1 MIKSENMNTTAFVDH
16 QRIEQ
21 VLAKT
26 QQPSEARLSEIL
38 TEARNLKGIG
48 SQQVAELLAVKDTQ
62 QLQHI
67 FDTAQFIK
75 SQIYGERLVLFA
87 PLYIS
92 NLCNNDCVYCAFRVR
107 NKQLKRRAL
116 RQDEI
121 VREVEVLVDEGH
133 KRILVVAGESYPQ
146 EGLEYVFKA
155 VDSVYSVHRGTSGSI
170 RRVNVNLAPLSVSD
184 FKALKSHNIGT
195 YQIFQET
202 YHLPTYQK
210 MHLAGPKKDYVW
222 RVEATARAMEAGID
236 DVGVGIL
243 FGLYDYRFEILGL
256 MEHIKHLE
264 KRFGVGPHT
273 ISVPRLEPASGSDI
287 AANPPYPVDD
297 TTFKKIVAILRI
309 AVPYTG
315 IIMSTR
321 ETAKMRRDTFTLGV
335 SQISASSRT
344 NPGGYADHDRDF
356 HESQFSLGDHRSL
369 DKVIADLAQMGYIP
383 SFCTA
388 CYRLGRTGDH
398 FMELAKP
405 GQIKFM
411 CDPNALST
419 FTEYLI
425 DYASEDTK
433 KIGEKLIE
441 DKLAQMDTSN
451 PNMAQAARKMIAK
464 VKTGQRDVYI

>member
-1 MIKSENMNTTAFVDH
+1 MKKTEGLNNAAFID
-16 QRIEQ
+16 QQKIEH
-21 VLAKT
+21 VLAKV
-26 QQPSEARLSEIL
+26 QQPSDTHLD
-38 TEARNLKGIG
+38 
-48 SQQVAELLAVKDTQ
+48 ELLAKARELQGLEQADVAQLLAVEDVL
-62 QLQHI
+62 QLQKV
-67 FDTAQFIK
+67 FETAKFIK

-92 NLCNNDCVYCAFRVR
+92 NLCQNDCQYCAFRVR

-133 KRILVVAGESYPQ
+133 KRILLVAGEAYPQ
-146 EGLEYVFKA
+146 EGLEYIFKA
-155 VDSVYSVHRGTSGSI
+155 IDSIYSVNRGTSGSI
-170 RRVNVNLAPLSVSD
+170 RRVNVNLAPLNVD
-184 FKALKSHNIGT
+184 EFKALKARKIGT

-210 MHLAGPKKDYVW
+210 MHLAGPKKDFVW
-222 RVEATARAMEAGID
+222 RVMAPDRAMEAGID

-256 MEHIKHLE
+256 MEHIRHLE
-264 KRFGVGPHT
+264 ERFSIGPHT
-273 ISVPRLEPASGSDI
+273 ISVPRLEPASGSEI
-287 AANPPYPVDD
+287 AAEPPCPVDD
-297 TTFKKIVAILRI
+297 ITFKKIIAILRL

-321 ETAKMRRDTFTLGV
+321 ETAKMRRETFTLGV

-344 NPGGYADHDRDF
+344 NPGGYADGDRDF
-356 HESQFSLGDHRSL
+356 DESQFCLGDHRSL
-369 DKVIADLAQMGYIP
+369 DEVIADLAQMGYIP

-419 FTEYLI
+419 FMEYLV
-425 DYASEDTK
+425 DYASEGTK
-433 KIGEKLIE
+433 TIGTKLID
-441 DKLAQMDTSN
+441 DKLAQMAASD
-451 PNMAQAARKMIAK
+451 PNMAKTAGEMIEK
-464 VKTGQRDVYI
+464 VNSGKRDVYI